1 MFKHH
6 VEVRLRNHC
15 CHGIAMSLIYYECV
29 FVTLVIHLILHTCHI
44 ILLCVACLAVPYF
57 STLSKKGMIFG
68 QK

>member
-1 MFKHH
+1 MCEHH
-6 VEVRLRNHC
+6 IEVRSCNRC
-15 CHGIAMSLIYYECV
+15 CHVIAMSIIYYECV
-29 FVTLVIHLILHTCHI
+29 FVTLVIHLTMHTCRI